1 MLREPFPCRCIL
13 CHDYGDR
20 ADADRM
26 EEDVIGNVRRHGWH
40 VVMVPEDE
48 IGPGFAYTIG
58 LAHTH
63 GVPELCMFGRD
74 VHEMHRVL
82 NTLGDLATAGTTPE
96 DGQEHESVVNGGPV
110 RLRNVDLRWCR
121 TFFGRA
127 IGFYRRPPL
136 PFLQVTWP
144 DSDGHFHW
152 EEQAREDHRES
163 QPRLWLPPADHPVG
177 IWTVEL

>member
-1 MLREPFPCRCIL
+1 MLRDPFECRCIL

-20 ADADRM
+20 AEADRM
-26 EEDVIGNVRRHGWH
+26 QEAVIGNVRRHGWH

-82 NTLGDLATAGTTPE
+82 NALGDLAAAGTTPE
-96 DGQEHESVVNGGPV
+96 DGQEHEGVVNGGPV
-110 RLRNVDLRWCR
+110 RLRSVDMRWCR

-136 PFLQVTWP
+136 PFLQVAWP
-144 DSDGHFHW
+144 DTDGHFHW

-177 IWTVEL
+177 VWTVEL